1 MKKPLT
7 ILLALIIAIVFASC
21 NSKPTARQVIG
32 KSYKK
37 CQSIIGGHY
46 EMSRKM
52 KYMSDKDTLISH
64 YTCDFK
70 KMPDDTIYGVYFS
83 SCDEHPWSKY
93 FSKINYLYTGDDFV
107 QYDDTAGTVISC
119 ALWSDIINGGKH
131 NRTFYNPIV
140 RKDCY
145 PLVNGFKLLDK
156 DYSYE
161 LSETNLDEKPCHF
174 VKILANNLEDD
185 DEEVFGIKTLRYEIN
200 IWIDKDNYLPLQ
212 YSVAF
217 DMVQQNDTMYQYEE
231 CKLLKFTED
240 FDENNL
246 TLESVPEDVVLSD
259 YEPYQASEPLSEG
272 SLAPDWSLPTINGD
286 LVHLADLKGNVVM
299 LDIFYKGCAPCCAA
313 LPFLQSLHEK
323 YKDNGFIMIGIDPID
338 DTVKDEMADFLEKR
352 GITYTVLFAE
362 RDFSDFY
369 RIEGYPTVLL
379 LDRDGNIL
387 MNQRGYS
394 SQREEMY
401 EKAIIEALKSKD

>member
-21 NSKPTARQVIG
+21 NSKPTAKQVIS

-37 CQSIIGGHY
+37 CQSIKGGHY

-93 FSKINYLYTGDDFV
+93 SIKVNFLYTGDDFV
-107 QYDDTAGTVISC
+107 QYDDTAGTVIACS
-119 ALWSDIINGGKH
+119 LWSDDINRDKH
-131 NRTFYNPIV
+131 NRTFYTPLV

-145 PLVNGFKLLDK
+145 PLVNDFKLLDK

-174 VKILANNLEDD
+174 VKILAKNLEDD

-259 YEPYQASEPLSEG
+259 YKPYQAPEPFPEG
-272 SLAPDWSLPTINGD
+272 SPAPDWSLPTINGD
-286 LVHLADLKGNVVM
+286 LVRLSDLKGNVVM

-313 LPFLQSLHEK
+313 FPFLQSLHEK
-323 YKDNGFIMIGIDPID
+323 YQDKGFIMIGIDPID
-338 DTVKDEMADFLEKR
+338 DPVKDEMADFLEKR
-352 GITYTVLFAE
+352 GITYTILFAE
-362 RDFSDFY
+362 RDFSEFY
-369 RIEGYPTVLL
+369 RIESYPTVLL
-379 LDRDGNIL
+379 LDREGNIL

-401 EKAIIEALKSKD
+401 EKAIIEALESKD

>member
-1 MKKPLT
+1 MKNPLT
-7 ILLALIIAIVFASC
+7 ICLALIIAIAFASC
-21 NSKPTARQVIG
+21 NSKPTAKQAIG

-37 CQSIIGGHY
+37 CQSIKGGHY

-52 KYMSDKDTLISH
+52 KYMSNKDTLISH

-93 FSKINYLYTGDDFV
+93 FIKVNFLYTGDDFV
-107 QYDDTAGTVISC
+107 QYDDTAGTVIACS
-119 ALWSDIINGGKH
+119 LWSDDINRDKH
-131 NRTFYNPIV
+131 NRTFYTPLV

-145 PLVNGFKLLDK
+145 PLVNDFKLLDK

-161 LSETNLDEKPCHF
+161 LSENYLDEKPCHF

-185 DEEVFGIKTLRYEIN
+185 DEEVFGIKTLRYEIK

-259 YEPYQASEPLSEG
+259 YKPYQAPEPFPEG
-272 SLAPDWSLPTINGD
+272 SPAPDWSLPTINGD
-286 LVHLADLKGNVVM
+286 LVRLSDLKGNVVM

-323 YKDNGFIMIGIDPID
+323 YQDKGFIMIGIDPID
-338 DTVKDEMADFLEKR
+338 DPMKDEMADFLEKR
-352 GITYTVLFAE
+352 GITYTILFAE
-362 RDFSDFY
+362 RDFSEFY
-369 RIEGYPTVLL
+369 RIECYPTLLL
-379 LDRDGNIL
+379 LDREGNIL

-401 EKAIIEALKSKD
+401 EKAVVEALESKN

>member
-1 MKKPLT
+1 MKNPLT
-7 ILLALIIAIVFASC
+7 ILLALIIAIFFASC
-21 NSKPTARQVIG
+21 NNKPTAKQVIS

-37 CQSIIGGHY
+37 CQSIKGGHY

-93 FSKINYLYTGDDFV
+93 SIKVNFLYTGDEFV
-107 QYDDTAGTVISC
+107 QYDDTAGTVITCS
-119 ALWSDIINGGKH
+119 LWSDDINRDKH
-131 NRTFYNPIV
+131 NRTFYTPLV

-145 PLVNGFKLLDK
+145 PLVNDFKLLDK

-174 VKILANNLEDD
+174 VKILAKNLEDD

-217 DMVQQNDTMYQYEE
+217 DMVQQNDSMYQYEE

-259 YEPYQASEPLSEG
+259 YEPYQAPEPLPEG

-286 LVHLADLKGNVVM
+286 LVRLSDLKGNVVM

-313 LPFLQSLHEK
+313 MPFLQSLHEK
-323 YKDNGFIMIGIDPID
+323 YQDKGFIMIGIDPID
-338 DTVKDEMADFLEKR
+338 DPVKDEMADFLAKR

-362 RDFSDFY
+362 RNFSDYY
-369 RIEGYPTVLL
+369 RIEGYPTMLL
-379 LDRDGNIL
+379 LDREGNIL

-394 SQREEMY
+394 SQREAMY
-401 EKAIIEALKSKD
+401 EKAIIEALGSKD

>member
-1 MKKPLT
+1 MKNPLT
-7 ILLALIIAIVFASC
+7 ILLALIIAIFFASC
-21 NSKPTARQVIG
+21 NSKPTAKQVIS

-37 CQSIIGGHY
+37 CQSIKGGHY

-93 FSKINYLYTGDDFV
+93 SIKVNFLYTGDDFV
-107 QYDDTAGTVISC
+107 QYDDTAGTVIACSF
-119 ALWSDIINGGKH
+119 WSDDINRDKH
-131 NRTFYNPIV
+131 NRTFYSPLV

-145 PLVNGFKLLDK
+145 PLVNDFKLLDK

-174 VKILANNLEDD
+174 VKILAKNLEDD

-217 DMVQQNDTMYQYEE
+217 DMVQQNDSMYQYEE

-259 YEPYQASEPLSEG
+259 YEPYQAPEPFPEG
-272 SLAPDWSLPTINGD
+272 FPAPDWSLPTINGD
-286 LVHLADLKGNVVM
+286 LVRLSDLKGNVVM

-313 LPFLQSLHEK
+313 MPFLQSLHEK
-323 YKDNGFIMIGIDPID
+323 YQDKGFIMIGIDPID
-338 DTVKDEMADFLEKR
+338 DPVKDEMADFLAKR

-362 RDFSDFY
+362 RNFSDYY
-369 RIEGYPTVLL
+369 RIEGYPTMLL
-379 LDRDGNIL
+379 LDREGNIL

-394 SQREEMY
+394 SQREAMY
-401 EKAIIEALKSKD
+401 EKAIIEALGSKD

>member
-1 MKKPLT
+1 
-7 ILLALIIAIVFASC
+7 
-21 NSKPTARQVIG
+21 
-32 KSYKK
+32 
-37 CQSIIGGHY
+37 
-46 EMSRKM
+46 MSRKM
-52 KYMSDKDTLISH
+52 KYMSNKDTLISH

-93 FSKINYLYTGDDFV
+93 SIKVNFLYTGDNFV
-107 QYDDTAGTVISC
+107 QYDDTAGTVIACS
-119 ALWSDIINGGKH
+119 LWSDDINRDKH
-131 NRTFYNPIV
+131 NRTFYSPLV

-145 PLVNGFKLLDK
+145 PLVNDFKLLDK

-161 LSETNLDEKPCHF
+161 LSETNIDEKPCHF
-174 VKILANNLEDD
+174 VKILAKNLEDD

-217 DMVQQNDTMYQYEE
+217 DMVQQYDTMYQYEE

-259 YEPYQASEPLSEG
+259 YEPYQASEPLPEG

-286 LVHLADLKGNVVM
+286 LVRLSDLKGNVVM

-323 YKDNGFIMIGIDPID
+323 YQDKGFIMIGIDPID
-338 DTVKDEMADFLEKR
+338 DPVTDEMADFLAKR
-352 GITYTVLFAE
+352 GITYTILFAD

-369 RIEGYPTVLL
+369 RIEGYPTLLL
-379 LDRDGNIL
+379 LDREGNIL

-401 EKAIIEALKSKD
+401 ENNIIEALERKN

>member
-1 MKKPLT
+1 MKKPLI

-21 NSKPTARQVIG
+21 NSKPTAKQVIS

-37 CQSIIGGHY
+37 CQSIKGGHY

-52 KYMSDKDTLISH
+52 KYMSNKDTLISH

-93 FSKINYLYTGDDFV
+93 SIKVNFLYTGDNFV
-107 QYDDTAGTVISC
+107 QYDDTAGTVIACS
-119 ALWSDIINGGKH
+119 LWSDDINRDKH
-131 NRTFYNPIV
+131 NRTFYSPLV

-145 PLVNGFKLLDK
+145 PLVNDFKLLDK

-161 LSETNLDEKPCHF
+161 LSETNIDEKPCHF
-174 VKILANNLEDD
+174 VKILAKNLEDD

-217 DMVQQNDTMYQYEE
+217 DMVQQYDTMYQYEE

-259 YEPYQASEPLSEG
+259 YEPYQASEPLPEG

-286 LVHLADLKGNVVM
+286 LVRLSDLKGNVVM

-323 YKDNGFIMIGIDPID
+323 YQDKGFIMIGIDPID
-338 DTVKDEMADFLEKR
+338 DPVTDEMADFLAKR
-352 GITYTVLFAE
+352 GITYTILFAD

-369 RIEGYPTVLL
+369 RIEGYPTLLL
-379 LDRDGNIL
+379 LDREGNIL

-401 EKAIIEALKSKD
+401 ENNIIEALERKN

>member
-1 MKKPLT
+1 MEKPLI

-21 NSKPTARQVIG
+21 NSKPTAKQVIS

-37 CQSIIGGHY
+37 CQSIKGGHY

-93 FSKINYLYTGDDFV
+93 FIKVNFLYTGDDFV
-107 QYDDTAGTVISC
+107 QYDDTAGTVIACS
-119 ALWSDIINGGKH
+119 LWSDDINRDKH
-131 NRTFYNPIV
+131 NRTFYTPLV

-145 PLVNGFKLLDK
+145 PLVNDFKLLDK

-185 DEEVFGIKTLRYEIN
+185 DEEVFGIKTLRYEIK

-259 YEPYQASEPLSEG
+259 YEPYQAPEPLPEG
-272 SLAPDWSLPTINGD
+272 STAPDWSLPTINGD
-286 LVHLADLKGNVVM
+286 LVRLSDLKGNVVM

-323 YKDNGFIMIGIDPID
+323 YQDKGFIMIGIDPID
-338 DTVKDEMADFLEKR
+338 DPMKDEMADFLEKR
-352 GITYTVLFAE
+352 GITYTILFAE
-362 RDFSDFY
+362 RDFSEFY
-369 RIEGYPTVLL
+369 RIECYPTLLL
-379 LDRDGNIL
+379 LDREGNIL

-401 EKAIIEALKSKD
+401 EKAVVEALESKN

>member
-1 MKKPLT
+1 MKNPLT

-21 NSKPTARQVIG
+21 NSKPTAKQVIS

-37 CQSIIGGHY
+37 CQSIKGGHY

-52 KYMSDKDTLISH
+52 KYMSNKDTLISH
-64 YTCDFK
+64 YTCNFK
-70 KMPDDTIYGVYFS
+70 KMLDDTIYGVYFS

-93 FSKINYLYTGDDFV
+93 SIKVNFLYTGDDFV
-107 QYDDTAGTVISC
+107 QYDDTAGTVIACS
-119 ALWSDIINGGKH
+119 LWSNDINRDKH
-131 NRTFYNPIV
+131 NRTFYTPLV

-145 PLVNGFKLLDK
+145 PLVNDFKLLDK

-185 DEEVFGIKTLRYEIN
+185 DEEMFGIKTLRYEIN

-217 DMVQQNDTMYQYEE
+217 DMVQQYDTMYQYEE

-259 YEPYQASEPLSEG
+259 YKPYQAPEPFPEG
-272 SLAPDWSLPTINGD
+272 SPAPDWSLPTIYGD
-286 LVHLADLKGNVVM
+286 LVRLSDLKGNVVM

-323 YKDNGFIMIGIDPID
+323 YQDKGFIMIGIDPID
-338 DTVKDEMADFLEKR
+338 DPVKDEMADFLAKR

-362 RDFSDFY
+362 RDFSEFY
-369 RIEGYPTVLL
+369 RIESYPTVLL
-379 LDRDGNIL
+379 LDREGNIL

-401 EKAIIEALKSKD
+401 EKAIVVALESKD